1 MSTAQDLLEQEIAGS
16 APAGTDQYLTF
27 ILADEEYGVDIL
39 RVQEIKGWDKVTPI
53 PNTPDYVQGVINLRG
68 TIVPVVDLR
77 QRFGMP
83 RLEYGPTTVVIVL
96 KVLGEG
102 RDRTMGIIV
111 DAVSD
116 VYDVDP
122 GEMKPAPDLGV
133 STGADWVQGLATVGE
148 KMVIVLDIDQMLLA
162 AAKTETAVSEPS
174 AGSLDQS

>member
-1 MSTAQDLLEQEIAGS
+1 MSTAQELLEQEIAGN

-53 PNTPDYVQGVINLRG
+53 PNTPAYVQGVINLRG

-96 KVLGEG
+96 KVIAEG
-102 RDRTMGIIV
+102 QDRTMGIIV

-122 GEMKPAPDLGV
+122 ADMKPAPDMGV
-133 STGADWVQGLATVGE
+133 STGAEWVQGLATVGE
-148 KMVIVLDIDQMLLA
+148 KMVIALNIDRMLLA
-162 AAKTETAVSEPS
+162 AGDTEAAVFGPATS
-174 AGSLDQS
+174 AID